1 MKRKM
6 SMAIRVPPV
15 VPGTRKEL
23 ASIEASIRV
32 ERGEIPLLYQVLLNS
47 APVAQG
53 WEKML
58 TAVRNRSSL
67 PADLREMVIIRV
79 AALNRAPY
87 ELQAHRPVALAA
99 GVSEAKIDALRA
111 PLPGDAF
118 TPLERAVLALTDAMT
133 RDIQVPDALFDPLR
147 THFDERAL
155 VELVAT
161 VAAYNMVSRLLEALR
176 IGH

>member
-1 MKRKM
+1 
-6 SMAIRVPPV
+6 MATRVPPV

-23 ASIEASIRV
+23 ASIEASIRA

-99 GVSEAKIDALRA
+99 GVSEADRKS
-111 PLPGDAF
+111 
-118 TPLERAVLALTDAMT
+118 T
-133 RDIQVPDALFDPLR
+133 RLNSSHPSISYA
-147 THFDERAL
+147 
-155 VELVAT
+155 
-161 VAAYNMVSRLLEALR
+161 
-176 IGH
+176 